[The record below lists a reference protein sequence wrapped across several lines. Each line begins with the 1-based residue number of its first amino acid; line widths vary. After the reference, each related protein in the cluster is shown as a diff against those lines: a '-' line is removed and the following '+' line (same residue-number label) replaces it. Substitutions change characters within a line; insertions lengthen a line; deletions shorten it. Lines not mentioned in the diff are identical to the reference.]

1 MTYILVSI
9 IDRTMGLR
17 VTEDE
22 EYVGLD
28 ICQHGERA
36 EGIVMKIVKAI
47 IKPEFFDLVKKALE
61 DKGVTAMTTTEVQG
75 RGEQQVIIPGKSGKP
90 DDRRHTSQDSD

>member
-1 MTYILVSI
+1 GNAHQFAVNTICAVAAMVFSFVMTYGIAIV
-9 IDRTMGLR
+9 IDRTLGMR

-36 EGIVMKIVKAI
+36 
-47 IKPEFFDLVKKALE
+47 
-61 DKGVTAMTTTEVQG
+61 
-75 RGEQQVIIPGKSGKP
+75 
-90 DDRRHTSQDSD
+90 